1 MAVEIVKLMQGVL
14 TIRVT
19 RELSQRDIDQLQLA
33 TKQAIGQWIKIRV
46 LMILDHFDG
55 WEPEHLAN
63 GAGFLMVGDAN
74 AIDKVAV
81 VGDRRHE
88 DGTRVYLGKNLPNI
102 AIHYFPSADH
112 DDAVNWI
119 VDGL

>member
-1 MAVEIVKLMQGVL
+1 MAVEIVELMQGVL
-14 TIRVT
+14 TIRLT
-19 RELSQRDIDQLQLA
+19 GELREQNIDQLRSA
-33 TKQAIGQWIKIRV
+33 TKQTIGQWIRIRL
-46 LMILDHFDG
+46 LMILDNFDG
-55 WEPEHLAN
+55 WAPEHLTN
-63 GAGFLMVGDAN
+63 GTGFLMVGDPN

-81 VGDRRHE
+81 VGDRQYE
-88 DGTRVYLGKNLPNI
+88 DGARVYLAKNLPGS